1 MCQLDV
7 GGWRKEKGT
16 RLTGLSCLHV
26 LSCFVQLKSALLI
39 SCVSW
44 IIFFRTL
51 AVNSVSDLC
60 IFFFIKNRLK
70 VGEDEE
76 EESNQSHGLKS
87 DFLTRCDTICM
98 ISLCTSAISHYAA
111 LRKHFHY
118 FHSDLLHSVSHFKK
132 KDRKVFGCSPQ
143 IVRTCP
149 LHFGRLKKLDC
160 SDDISELKLRASGD
174 RGVGE

>member
-1 MCQLDV
+1 MPV
-7 GGWRKEKGT
+7 GCG
-16 RLTGLSCLHV
+16 RLAEGKRHETDLFV
-26 LSCFVQLKSALLI
+26 LSARFVLFRPIKKRSFDLLRVLDHFFQNAGSQLCFRFMYFI
-39 SCVSW
+39 
-44 IIFFRTL
+44 
-51 AVNSVSDLC
+51 
-60 IFFFIKNRLK
+60 FFIKNRLK

-118 FHSDLLHSVSHFKK
+118 FHSDLLHSVSHLKK

-160 SDDISELKLRASGD
+160 SDDI
-174 RGVGE
+174 